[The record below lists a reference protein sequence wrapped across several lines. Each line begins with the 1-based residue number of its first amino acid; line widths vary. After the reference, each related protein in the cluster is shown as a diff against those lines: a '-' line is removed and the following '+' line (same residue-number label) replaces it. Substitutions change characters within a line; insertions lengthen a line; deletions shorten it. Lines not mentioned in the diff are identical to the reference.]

1 MKPAEN
7 GNSFTLFNLHSDGF
21 LVKVLLP
28 VLLFVAGCSSLGE
41 ESDTR
46 CSFWIDAY
54 RGEPVQY
61 EDILEDLANVHVI
74 YLGERHTLRRHHAIQ
89 TQIIAE
95 LIKRKLPLAVAI
107 EQMESFQQP
116 ILDNYNNK
124 EINFDQL
131 AEATDWSKRWRNFE
145 QYRQILETA
154 NQSGV
159 PILALN
165 ASKEAIRQ
173 IAQKGIDGLDPKTR
187 KQLPS
192 NINLDDPLYE
202 KYLNR
207 VMMVMAKVTP
217 KRLPRMFEAQVARDE
232 TMAQVISS
240 FLKTKQ
246 GKDRMVVVLCGA
258 GHVCYGMGIPARVRR
273 RLPFIKDRIILL
285 TESGD
290 VELSPAEKSMTR
302 EIDITHEQLRNLD
315 KPIADYLH
323 ATNLKRNF

>member
-7 GNSFTLFNLHSDGF
+7 GNGFTLFRLHSDGF
-21 LVKVLLP
+21 LVKALLP

-41 ESDTR
+41 ESDKR

-54 RGEPVQY
+54 RGEPVRY

-116 ILDNYNNK
+116 ILDRYNSG

-145 QYRQILETA
+145 QYRSVLETA
-154 NQSGV
+154 HQSGV

-165 ASKEAIRQ
+165 IRSKTIRQ
-173 IAQKGIDGLDPKTR
+173 IAQKGIDGLDPEVR

-192 NINLDDPLYE
+192 NINLNDPLYE
-202 KYLNR
+202 KHLNC

-217 KRLPRMFEAQVARDE
+217 GRLHKMFEAQVSRDE

-240 FLKTKQ
+240 FLKTEQ
-246 GKDRMVVVLCGA
+246 GRDRTVVVLCGA
-258 GHVCYGMGIPARVRR
+258 GYVCYGMGIPSRVRR

-290 VELSPAEKSMTR
+290 VELSPAEKSMAR
-302 EIDITHEQLRNLD
+302 EINITHEQLRDLD

-323 ATNLKRNF
+323 TTNLKRNF